1 MSFNVTVFAGREG
14 WLPVASVKKSD
25 ELLTRT
31 LNIFVALIALFL
43 LAPLMLLVS
52 CAIYISDPGPI
63 LFGHRRLGRGGE
75 TFRCWKFRS
84 MVVDAEARLAD
95 LLASDP
101 QAKAEWLCD
110 RKLRNDPRISG
121 IGHFLR
127 KSSLDELPQLFNVLA
142 GQMSLVGPRPIVEDE
157 IPLYGR
163 YFEDYCSVLPG
174 ITGLWQ
180 VSGRNNVSYRR
191 RVALDVFYARSRNFW
206 LDCRLLAVTVPAVLL
221 AKGSY

>member
-1 MSFNVTVFAGREG
+1 MSSNVTVFAGREG

-101 QAKAEWLCD
+101 
-110 RKLRNDPRISG
+110 
-121 IGHFLR
+121 
-127 KSSLDELPQLFNVLA
+127 
-142 GQMSLVGPRPIVEDE
+142 
-157 IPLYGR
+157 
-163 YFEDYCSVLPG
+163 
-174 ITGLWQ
+174 
-180 VSGRNNVSYRR
+180 
-191 RVALDVFYARSRNFW
+191 
-206 LDCRLLAVTVPAVLL
+206 
-221 AKGSY
+221 